1 MLDAKSLLEMLMR
14 GAGGNAGPGR
24 GQAQG
29 GGGLGDILGQL
40 GAALGQPAGQG
51 TARGQPQE
59 GGGGLGDILGQLGAA
74 FGDSGARG
82 GRGAPQSE
90 GGQGGGGL
98 ADILGHLQQQLG
110 AGAGGKGGG
119 GLMDILGQVL
129 GQATQ
134 GVKEGAQRIDAET
147 GASGHMRD
155 ALGRATGQS
164 PEEIMAQ
171 LKDLVSKNQLGTAVA
186 AGGLGAVLL
195 GTKTGR
201 AVTGSALTLGGLALI
216 GGLAYKAIQSYQ
228 QGKTP
233 EAGARQLALAP
244 PPSGSGFEPEA
255 MANETAMA
263 LIRAMIAAASSD
275 GRVDAEEQKRIM
287 GGLQGIGVDREAEE
301 FLAAE
306 LNNPASIDDLIASVG
321 SEQDAVQ
328 LYTAARLAVD
338 ADTAEESQFLSDLAN
353 GLGLDA
359 ELVAHIDATARAAA

>member
-14 GAGGNAGPGR
+14 GAGGNAKS
-24 GQAQG
+24 GQAPA

-40 GAALGQPAGQG
+40 GAAFGQAGQG
-51 TARGQPQE
+51 AAKGQPQ

-74 FGDSGARG
+74 FGDSGTR
-82 GRGAPQSE
+82 RGA
-90 GGQGGGGL
+90 GGAQGAGQGGL
-98 ADILGHLQQQLG
+98 ADILGQLQQQFG
-110 AGAGGKGGG
+110 AAGGKGGG

-134 GVKEGAQRIDAET
+134 GVKEGGQRIDAQT
-147 GASGHMRD
+147 GASGHLRD
-155 ALGRATGQS
+155 AIGRATGQS
-164 PEEIMAQ
+164 PEEIMNQ
-171 LKDLVSKNQLGTAVA
+171 LKDLMAKNQLGTAVA

-228 QGKTP
+228 QGKSP
-233 EAGARQLALAP
+233 EAGARQLALAA

-255 MANETAMA
+255 MGNQTALA
-263 LIRAMIAAASSD
+263 IIRAMIAAAAAD
-275 GRVDAEEQKRIM
+275 GRVDADEQKRIL
-287 GGLQGIGVDREAEE
+287 GNLGEIGLDHEAEE

-306 LNNPASIDDLIASVG
+306 LNNPASIDDLVASVG
-321 SEQDAVQ
+321 SEQEAIQ

-338 ADTAEESQFLSDLAN
+338 SDNVEESNFLAELAN

-359 ELVAHIDATARAAA
+359 ELVAHIDATAHAAG